1 MSEDAVT
8 LELRESTAPGP
19 RWRSGARVPDR
30 QAGRE
35 APRLQVEVL
44 ESIHDIAAPTWDALV
59 GNAAVTR
66 THAYLA
72 AVEDAAIAGCRHFY
86 LLVRDAAGG
95 LVAHACVYQ
104 LDTDFAQL
112 MPAPV
117 RRLAAWVRRRWPGVL
132 AARVTECGSPLVA
145 GTSLSV
151 ADGCS
156 RHAVM
161 GAIETAMRGIARR
174 TGSTLLVLRDFEA
187 ADCAEYDF
195 LRTRGYKRVCN
206 LPLARIEVRWPSY
219 DAYLAAMRGRYRKD
233 LRRRLRR
240 AARDGRTVARR
251 SEFAGDAPRWAAQA
265 AYVVAGTRGF
275 KRETVNA
282 AYYANMAR
290 LPAAARTLLTL
301 ERNGRPLAHGLV
313 LADAEHTVATF
324 FGREPGN
331 ASGEW
336 FQLMDAVVAD
346 AIARGSR
353 RVELGLG
360 SYEAKALFG
369 AELVPL
375 YVYTCSTRRWLNAII
390 RLVPDL
396 MRRDTRARH
405 RVFRAERDRAD
416 DRT

>member
-1 MSEDAVT
+1 MSEDAIT
-8 LELRESTAPGP
+8 LELRESA
-19 RWRSGARVPDR
+19 A
-30 QAGRE
+30 A
-35 APRLQVEVL
+35 APRLRGAAPAAWQAQRDAPCLRVEVL
-44 ESIHDIAAPTWDALV
+44 DSIHDIAAPLWDALV
-59 GNAAVTR
+59 GDAAVTR
-66 THAYLA
+66 THTYLA

-86 LLVRDAAGG
+86 LLVRDASGA

-112 MPAPV
+112 MPALV
-117 RRLAAWVRRRWPGVL
+117 RRLARRVRRRWPGFL

-145 GTSLSV
+145 GSSLSV
-151 ADGCS
+151 ADSCPRS
-156 RHAVM
+156 AAM
-161 GAIETAMRGIARR
+161 AAIETAMRGIAGR

-187 ADCAEYDF
+187 TACAEFDF
-195 LRTRGYKRVCN
+195 LRARGYKRVCN
-206 LPLARIEVRWPSY
+206 LPLARIDVRWPSY

-240 AARDGRTVARR
+240 AARDGRTVVTRQD
-251 SEFAGDAPRWAAQA
+251 FAADAPRWAAQA
-265 AYVVAGTRGF
+265 AHVVAGTRGF

-290 LPAAARTLLTL
+290 LPAGQRTLLTV
-301 ERNGRPLAHGLV
+301 EREGRVLAHGLA
-313 LADAEHTVATF
+313 LADARHTVATF
-324 FGREPGN
+324 FGREPGS

-336 FQLMDAVVAD
+336 FQLMNAVVAG

-353 RVELGLG
+353 RIELGLG

-405 RVFRAERDRAD
+405 RVFRSDPHPAD
-416 DRT
+416 EQA